1 MAWGTSVIG
10 IALGTFAEMV
20 VNDPTSLRA
29 KLEWLLHWPEDV
41 TRLGRAGRQRVL
53 QTFTW
58 PAVVTKCL
66 EAYTAAIRPDRG
78 QSLMRILFCSPVPL
92 DARLGMGKHWLEL
105 AESFRGLGWEAQAV
119 GPDQIAGGQIRVTLE
134 TFPPILRD
142 FLRRSAAA
150 YDVVEYDHAYLPYPR
165 SDFPTGPLFVARCM
179 LLNHHFLTTPLPPVP
194 GLRSWLRRPFTA
206 RRWHRW
212 LERTVAQAD
221 TTVRHADLTVV
232 SNDRDAAA
240 LVRNGADAGRIA
252 VLPLGLTSERR
263 RQFDAVLD
271 VVPDPPVVGFV
282 GTFDPR
288 KGMCEFPS
296 LVGRVARQV
305 PGVTFRLLGTAG
317 LVRDADGVRRY
328 FPRRLWP
335 RLEIYPRY
343 DPNELPALLA
353 GVSIGVFP
361 SWVEGFGYAV
371 LEMLAAAVPVIAYD
385 APGPHVMLPP
395 EYRVPVGSVGDLAD
409 RTAALL
415 IDPIQLLAARRAA
428 RERSRGFA
436 WEDIVRRTAERY
448 RAELAR
454 TRA

>member
-1 MAWGTSVIG
+1 V
-10 IALGTFAEMV
+10 
-20 VNDPTSLRA
+20 
-29 KLEWLLHWPEDV
+29 
-41 TRLGRAGRQRVL
+41 
-53 QTFTW
+53 
-58 PAVVTKCL
+58 
-66 EAYTAAIRPDRG
+66 
-78 QSLMRILFCSPVPL
+78 RILFCSAIPP
-92 DARLGMGKHWLEL
+92 DPRLGMGKHWLEL
-105 AESFRGLGWEAQAV
+105 AESFRGLGWEAHAV
-119 GPDQIAGGQIRVTLE
+119 GPDQIAGGQIRVTLQ

-142 FLRRSAAA
+142 FLRRSAAD

-165 SDFPTGPLFVARCM
+165 SDFPRGPLLVARCM
-179 LLNHHFLTTPLPPVP
+179 LLHHHFLTTPLPPVP

-212 LERTVAQAD
+212 LERKVAQTDA
-221 TTVRHADLTVV
+221 TVRHADLTVV

-240 LVRNGADAGRIA
+240 LVRNGADADRIA

-263 RQFDAVLD
+263 RQFAAVPD
-271 VVPDPPVVGFV
+271 VVPDRPVVGFV

-288 KGMCEFPS
+288 KGMCEFPA
-296 LVGRVARQV
+296 LVDRVVCRN
-305 PGVTFRLLGTAG
+305 PEVTFRLLGTAG
-317 LVRDADGVRRY
+317 MVPDADGVRHY

-335 RLEIYPRY
+335 RLEIYPSY
-343 DPNELPALLA
+343 DPNELPGLLA
-353 GVSIGVFP
+353 GVSVGVFP
-361 SWVEGFGYAV
+361 SRVESFGYGV

-395 EYRVPVGSVGDLAD
+395 EYLVPVGAVRELAD

-415 IDPIQLLAARRAA
+415 VDPIQLLAARRAA

-448 RAELAR
+448 RAQLAS